1 MSNDTVSILLP
12 ELILVLTATF
22 IYLAGAFMPGK
33 KFWGAVA
40 LIGVVVSAVVLANQ
54 YHYWFLPAGAE
65 VPTLTAAH
73 DGVAVDSS
81 ADGNTVK
88 GPLAV
93 DLFGQYIRFLALL
106 IGGIFVL
113 TAARPQSEKLVPEYI
128 GTVLMAVAGLMLV
141 GGAGELVV
149 LFLGLELISIPTY
162 VLLFLGRKDTAGAE
176 SAAKYFFLSILSSAI
191 TLYGFSFLYGVGGS
205 TRLDAI
211 QAALTASLANAG
223 SASLYAQLA
232 LVLIVAG
239 LGFKIAAVPFHFYAP
254 DVYQGTTHANAGL
267 LAVLPKIAGIA
278 ALIRIVSLAMPGTE
292 ETGIRVTMILAVI
305 TMTLGNVV
313 ALWQTDIR
321 RMLAYSSIAHAGYML
336 VGLAVDLASRNPHS
350 PIPAFDGV
358 GAALFYVAVYSLAT
372 AGTFA
377 GLTYLS
383 SRTKQVDTL
392 EDIAGIGRAY
402 PGTALAIAVFMFSLT
417 GLPPLA
423 GFWGKLGLFRGSI
436 DIYLAGTKLSTW
448 YLVLSIVGVLNAA
461 VSAAYYLR
469 IIGVMY
475 FREPNTSTK
484 PEGGASPM
492 LAMAACAV
500 LTVFVGLAPNALS
513 KGSAAAAEAA
523 RASGKLGVAT
533 APVPVAH
540 ADHDTAQHAPL

>member
-33 KFWGAVA
+33 KFWGIVA
-40 LIGVVVSAVVLANQ
+40 LVGVIAAAFVLQEQ
-54 YHYWFLPAGAE
+54 YHHWFLPEGHT
-65 VPTLTAAH
+65 VPSPTAVH
-73 DGVAVDSS
+73 DGVPVDQTTH
-81 ADGNTVK
+81 GLVQ
-88 GPLAV
+88 GPLSV

-106 IGGIFVL
+106 VGGIFVL
-113 TAARPQSEKLVPEYI
+113 TASRPQNEKLVPEYI
-128 GTVLMAVAGLMLV
+128 GTVLMSIAGLMLV
-141 GGAGELVV
+141 GGAGELTV

-162 VLLFLGRKDTAGAE
+162 VLLFLGRKDASGAE

-205 TRLDAI
+205 TRLDEI
-211 QAALTASLANAG
+211 HAALTASLAAG
-223 SASLYAQLA
+223 SSASLYAQLA
-232 LVLIVAG
+232 LVLVVAG

-278 ALIRIVSLAMPGTE
+278 ALIRIVSIAMPGTE

-313 ALWQTDIR
+313 ALWQENIR

-336 VGLAVDLASRNPHS
+336 VGLAVDMAARNPNA
-350 PIPAFDGV
+350 PIKAADGL

-383 SRTKQVDTL
+383 GRKKQIDTL
-392 EDIAGIGRAY
+392 EDLAGVGKLY
-402 PGTALAIAVFMFSLT
+402 PAAALAMAVFMFSLT

-423 GFWGKLGLFRGSI
+423 GFWGKFSLFRGAI
-436 DIYLAGTKLSTW
+436 DIYLAGGTKLANW
-448 YLVLSIVGVLNAA
+448 YLVLSVVGVLNAA

-475 FREPNTSTK
+475 FRDPSGTTK
-484 PEGGASPM
+484 AEGGAGPK
-492 LAMAACAV
+492 LAMFACAA
-500 LTVFVGLAPNALS
+500 LTVFVGLAPSALS
-513 KGSAAAAEAA
+513 NGSNAAADAA
-523 RASGKLGVAT
+523 RISGRNAPTPPAVHAEPVRHAS
-533 APVPVAH
+533 H
-540 ADHDTAQHAPL
+540 

>member
-1 MSNDTVSILLP
+1 
-12 ELILVLTATF
+12 
-22 IYLAGAFMPGK
+22 
-33 KFWGAVA
+33 
-40 LIGVVVSAVVLANQ
+40 
-54 YHYWFLPAGAE
+54 
-65 VPTLTAAH
+65 
-73 DGVAVDSS
+73 
-81 ADGNTVK
+81 
-88 GPLAV
+88 
-93 DLFGQYIRFLALL
+93 
-106 IGGIFVL
+106 
-113 TAARPQSEKLVPEYI
+113 
-128 GTVLMAVAGLMLV
+128 
-141 GGAGELVV
+141 
-149 LFLGLELISIPTY
+149 
-162 VLLFLGRKDTAGAE
+162 
-176 SAAKYFFLSILSSAI
+176 
-191 TLYGFSFLYGVGGS
+191 
-205 TRLDAI
+205 
-211 QAALTASLANAG
+211 
-223 SASLYAQLA
+223 
-232 LVLIVAG
+232 
-239 LGFKIAAVPFHFYAP
+239 
-254 DVYQGTTHANAGL
+254 
-267 LAVLPKIAGIA
+267 
-278 ALIRIVSLAMPGTE
+278 
-292 ETGIRVTMILAVI
+292 MILAVI

-383 SRTKQVDTL
+383 GRDKQLDTFDDL
-392 EDIAGIGRAY
+392 AGIARSH

-436 DIYLAGTKLSTW
+436 DIYLAGTRLANW

-475 FREPNTSTK
+475 FREPNSSTK
-484 PEGGASPM
+484 AEGGASPM
-492 LAMAACAV
+492 LAMVACAV

-523 RASGKLGVAT
+523 RASGNQGVAT
-533 APVPVAH
+533 APAPVAH
-540 ADHDTAQHAPL
+540 ADHDTARHAPH